1 MATISSVFK
10 MQDNATKTFNS
21 VANAMDN
28 VIDKADML
36 ANKSSNLGAGV
47 STINPAL
54 NQAISKYNEL
64 ISKQDRINEK
74 IEMMSRQEKLLVN
87 DLNREKSAYN
97 QNEKAIFRIEKSLM
111 NVRNS
116 KQDLINKSDKLTEE
130 ILNQANA
137 VNKVANNTDKIKVPQ
152 NGVEGGFSKWQTNVI
167 AINQALQLTQ
177 SIARGVGSV
186 LNYADELTLTKAR
199 IDLINDG
206 QRTTAELQEDIYQAA
221 QRSRGSYQDMAKSV
235 AKLGMLAGDAFKN
248 NDEMVAFAELMNKSF
263 TVSGASESEKS
274 AAMYQLT
281 QAMSSGMLQ
290 GDELRSI
297 RENAPMFYQAIAE
310 YTGKSTAELKEMGA
324 NGEITA
330 EIMKNALFSA
340 GDDIEAKMEQMPKTF
355 GNAMTNIQNSAA
367 YYLQPVADR
376 ISEMLNSDT
385 FQNAVNIILQIIQGL
400 ANGAIWVF
408 DAIGN
413 AIDFFKNNMW
423 LTIPILTAFA
433 VVITGLLVPALVSM
447 IGKVLLSIATWAI
460 AHWQLLL
467 VAAVIGIV
475 VGAITTMNPVLLTLA
490 GIIGILVLA
499 YAAWQV
505 AQWATN
511 TAMYACPI
519 VWIIVLVIA
528 LVAAIYLFIDWI
540 AKATGI
546 ASSGL
551 GIIAGG
557 VNVVIQFFKNLGLM
571 VANIALAI
579 GNAIGALASNMMT
592 AFGNAIKSIQAWF
605 WGLLETGTN
614 VILGIVEMLNK
625 LPFVDIDTE
634 GLTSAA
640 KKYADKKAEAEDSK
654 EEYKNIADEFNKGM
668 NTFEAFGDG
677 WVSDAFN
684 DGKAWGDNAAA
695 SIADAV
701 GSFDP
706 AAMLDSIMPDMD
718 QNQPDMSGYDYSSM
732 IDPNGNLPVSINDDK
747 TGSKEVD
754 ISDEDLK
761 MLKDIAT
768 RDYMLNY
775 KHITPNVNIQFGDV
789 KETADINAIKDE
801 LDKMM
806 QEELSELY
814 VVEEA

>member
-1 MATISSVFK
+1 MATISSIFK

-21 VANAMDN
+21 VATAMDS
-28 VIDKADML
+28 VIDKAEQL
-36 ANKSSNLGAGV
+36 SNKSSNLDAPA
-47 STINPAL
+47 SSINPAL
-54 NQAISKYNEL
+54 NQAISKYNQL
-64 ISKQDRINEK
+64 ISKQEQINTK
-74 IEMMSRQEKLLVN
+74 IDMMRRQEQFLVQ

-111 NVRNS
+111 NVRNQ
-116 KQDLINKSDKLTEE
+116 KENLINQSNRLTDE
-130 ILNQANA
+130 IWEQASAVNA
-137 VNKVANNTDKIKVPQ
+137 VADNTGKIKPPQDKI
-152 NGVEGGFSKWQTNVI
+152 ETGFSKWQTNVI
-167 AINQALQLTQ
+167 AFNQALQLTQ
-177 SIARGVGSV
+177 SIARGVGGV
-186 LNYADELTLTKAR
+186 LNYSDELTLTKAR

-248 NDEMVAFAELMNKSF
+248 NDEMVAFTELMNKSF

-330 EIMKNALFSA
+330 DIMKNALFSA

-355 GNAMTNIQNSAA
+355 GNAMTSIQNSAA

-376 ISEMLNSDT
+376 ISEMLNSET
-385 FQNAVNIILQIIQGL
+385 FQNAVSVILQIIQGL

-413 AIDFFKNNMW
+413 AIQFFKDNMW
-423 LTIPILTAFA
+423 ITIPVVTALA
-433 VVITGLLVPALVSM
+433 VVLTGLLVPALASM

-551 GIIAGG
+551 GMIAGG

-625 LPFVDIDTE
+625 LPFVDIDTK

-640 KKYADKKAEAEDSK
+640 KKYAKNKAEAEDSK

-668 NTFEAFGDG
+668 NTFDAFGEG

-718 QNQPDMSGYDYSSM
+718 QNQQDMGGYDYSSM
-732 IDPNGNLPVSINDDK
+732 IDPNGNLPVSIEDDK
-747 TGSKEVD
+747 TSNEVD

-761 MLKDIAT
+761 LLKDIAT
-768 RDYMLNY
+768 KDYMLNY

-801 LDKMM
+801 LDRMM

>member
-1 MATISSVFK
+1 MATISSIFK

-21 VANAMDN
+21 VATAMDS
-28 VIDKADML
+28 VIDKAEQL
-36 ANKSSNLGAGV
+36 SNKSSNLDAGA
-47 STINPAL
+47 SSINPAL
-54 NQAISKYNEL
+54 NQAISKYNQL
-64 ISKQDRINEK
+64 ISKQEQINTK
-74 IEMMSRQEKLLVN
+74 IDMMRRQEQFLVQ

-111 NVRNS
+111 NVRNQ
-116 KQDLINKSDKLTEE
+116 KENLINQSNRLTDE
-130 ILNQANA
+130 IWEQASAVNA
-137 VNKVANNTDKIKVPQ
+137 VADNTGKIKPPQDKI
-152 NGVEGGFSKWQTNVI
+152 ETGFSKWQTNVI
-167 AINQALQLTQ
+167 AFNQALQLTQ
-177 SIARGVGSV
+177 SIARGVGGV
-186 LNYADELTLTKAR
+186 LNYSDELTLTKAR

-248 NDEMVAFAELMNKSF
+248 NDEMVAFTELMNKSF

-330 EIMKNALFSA
+330 DIMKNALFSA

-355 GNAMTNIQNSAA
+355 GNAMTSIQNSAA

-376 ISEMLNSDT
+376 ISEMLNSET
-385 FQNAVNIILQIIQGL
+385 FQNAVSVILQIIQGL

-413 AIDFFKNNMW
+413 AIQFFKDNMW
-423 LTIPILTAFA
+423 ITIPVVTALA
-433 VVITGLLVPALVSM
+433 VVLTGLLVPALASM

-551 GIIAGG
+551 GMIAGG

-625 LPFVDIDTE
+625 LPFVDIDTK

-640 KKYADKKAEAEDSK
+640 KKYAKNKAEAEDSK

-668 NTFEAFGDG
+668 NTFDAFGEG

-718 QNQPDMSGYDYSSM
+718 QNQQDMGGYDYSSM
-732 IDPNGNLPVSINDDK
+732 IDPNGNLPVSIEDDK
-747 TGSKEVD
+747 TSNEVD

-761 MLKDIAT
+761 LLKDIAT
-768 RDYMLNY
+768 KDYMLNY

-801 LDKMM
+801 LDRMM

>member
-21 VANAMDN
+21 VAGAMDN

-36 ANKSSNLGAGV
+36 ANKSSNLDTGA
-47 STINPAL
+47 SAINPAL

-87 DLNREKSAYN
+87 DLNREKGAYN
-97 QNEKAIFRIEKSLM
+97 QNEKAIFRIEKNLM

-137 VNKVANNTDKIKVPQ
+137 VNKVADNTDKIKVPQ
-152 NGVEGGFSKWQTNVI
+152 DGVESGFSKWQTNVI
-167 AINQALQLTQ
+167 AINQALQLTK
-177 SIARGVGSV
+177 SIAGGVKKV
-186 LNYADELTLTKAR
+186 LDYSDELTLTKAR
-199 IDLINDG
+199 LDLINDG
-206 QRTTAELQEDIYQAA
+206 QRTTAELQNEIFYAA
-221 QRSRGSYQDMAKSV
+221 QRSRGSYEDMAKSV
-235 AKLGMLAGDAFKN
+235 AKLGLLAGDAFSS
-248 NDEMVAFAELMNKSF
+248 NDEMIAFSEMMTKSF
-263 TVSGASESEKS
+263 KVSGASQQEISS
-274 AAMYQLT
+274 ATYQLT
-281 QAMSSGMLQ
+281 QAMAAGKLQ
-290 GDELRSI
+290 GDEFRSI
-297 RENAPMFYQAIAE
+297 MENAPMLADAIAK
-310 YTGKSTAELKEMGA
+310 YMGKSKGELKELSSEGV
-324 NGEITA
+324 ITA
-330 EIMKNALFSA
+330 DIIKAALFNA
-340 GDDIEAKMEQMPKTF
+340 ADDINAKYEEMPKTF
-355 GNAMTNIQNSAA
+355 GDAMTNIKNVASR
-367 YYLQPVADR
+367 YLQPVADK
-376 ISEMLNSDT
+376 ITEMLNSEEFNT
-385 FQNAVNIILQIIQGL
+385 ILNNILKGIQWFAGL
-400 ANGAIWVF
+400 VMMAFTGV
-408 DAIGN
+408 GN
-413 AIDFFKNNMW
+413 AIQFFKDNMW
-423 LTIPILTAFA
+423 LTIPIITAVGIVMGTSLLTSINN
-433 VVITGLLVPALVSM
+433 VTWGLLKQAAAWLAANWQIAL
-447 IGKVLLSIATWAI
+447 IAGVLLIVIGVMVAMKAPMEAI
-460 AHWQLLL
+460 IGVILLI
-467 VAAVIGIV
+467 VAA
-475 VGAITTMNPVLLTLA
+475 L
-490 GIIGILVLA
+490 
-499 YAAWQV
+499 AAWKI
-505 AQWATN
+505 AQWAAN

-592 AFGNAIKSIQAWF
+592 AFGNAIKSVQAWF

-614 VILGIVEMLNK
+614 VILGIVELLNK
-625 LPFVDIDTE
+625 LPFVDIDTK

-640 KKYADKKAEAEDSK
+640 KKYAKKKSDAEDSK
-654 EEYKNIADEFNKGM
+654 EDYKNIADEFNKGM
-668 NTFEAFGDG
+668 NTFEAFGDN

-684 DGKAWGDNAAA
+684 DGKAWGDNVAN
-695 SIADAV
+695 SIGEAV

-706 AAMLDSIMPDMD
+706 TKALGGILPDD
-718 QNQPDMSGYDYSSM
+718 PSSM
-732 IDPNGNLPVSINDDK
+732 GQEFDFGALADNAGNIPVSLEQDK
-747 TGSKEVD
+747 TGNKEVD